1 MKLSIVI
8 PIYNVGKYV
17 RKTIDSVTSQTYDNL
32 EIVCVNDGSTDDCPQ
47 ILSAYAAQDKRI
59 KVVNQQN
66 QGTYIARQV
75 GVEAAEG
82 DYIVFLDG
90 DDELKPEA
98 CAQIVSMV
106 NETDADIVQFGMTI
120 LADKHDD
127 EFLRWITRFLNPK
140 KGVFEGSENMIRK
153 CYVEEKLPW
162 NVIGKA
168 IRSSVAK
175 QAFRDMDKVR
185 FSGLDDYVSTL
196 YIYLY
201 ANKLYSSERKLY
213 NYNYG
218 VGISY
223 YKMKLDGF
231 AKYLL
236 NYQGYETLRHY
247 IEKRTEKGSEIYRI
261 VDEVMREFILNAI
274 LNRTKNLSDEVSSQE
289 WANEFAKT
297 LGTEKALGALASR
310 IVILGKDKERLI
322 QKNRKHLRQFKMLLG
337 LLLLVLIMAL
347 CLRFF

>member
-127 EFLRWITRFLNPK
+127 EFLRWITRFFNPK

-153 CYVEEKLPW
+153 CYEEEKLPW

-185 FSGLDDYVSTL
+185 FSGLDDYVSTF

-247 IEKRTEKGSEIYRI
+247 IERREEKGSEIYRI

-274 LNRTKNLSDEVSSQE
+274 LSRTKNLSDEVSSQE
-289 WANEFAKT
+289 WANEFAKI
-297 LGTEKALGALASR
+297 LGMEEALGALANR
-310 IVILGKDKERLI
+310 VEILGIEKERLA
-322 QKNRKHLRQFKMLLG
+322 QKNRKHMRLFKMALG
-337 LLLLVLIMAL
+337 VLLLVHIIAL

>member
-17 RKTIDSVTSQTYDNL
+17 RKTIDSVTNQTYDNL

-47 ILSAYAAQDKRI
+47 MLSAYAAQDKRI

-90 DDELKPEA
+90 DDELKPDA

-175 QAFRDMDKVR
+175 QAFRDMDQVR
-185 FSGLDDYVSTL
+185 FSGLDDYVSTF

-322 QKNRKHLRQFKMLLG
+322 QKNRKHLRQLKMTLG

>member
-17 RKTIDSVTSQTYDNL
+17 RKTIDSVTNQTYDNL

-47 ILSAYAAQDKRI
+47 MLSAYAAQDKRI

-127 EFLRWITRFLNPK
+127 EFLRWITRFFNPK

-153 CYVEEKLPW
+153 CYEEEKLPW

-247 IEKRTEKGSEIYRI
+247 IERREEKGSEIYRI

-274 LNRTKNLSDEVSSQE
+274 LSRTKNLSDEVSSQE
-289 WANEFAKT
+289 WANEFAKI
-297 LGTEKALGALASR
+297 LGMEEALGALANR
-310 IVILGKDKERLI
+310 VEILGIEKERLA
-322 QKNRKHLRQFKMLLG
+322 QKNRKHMRLFKMALG
-337 LLLLVLIMAL
+337 VLLLVHIIAL

>member
-17 RKTIDSVTSQTYDNL
+17 RKTIDSVTNQTYDNL

-47 ILSAYAAQDKRI
+47 MLSAYAAQDKRI

-90 DDELKPEA
+90 DDELKPDA

-175 QAFRDMDKVR
+175 QAFRDMDQVR
-185 FSGLDDYVSTL
+185 FSGLDDYVSTF

-236 NYQGYETLRHY
+236 NYRGYETLRHY

-310 IVILGKDKERLI
+310 IVILGKNKERLI

>member
-90 DDELKPEA
+90 DDELKPDA

-247 IEKRTEKGSEIYRI
+247 IERREEKGSEIYRI

>member
-90 DDELKPEA
+90 DDELKPDA

-175 QAFRDMDKVR
+175 QAFRDMDQVR
-185 FSGLDDYVSTL
+185 FSGLDDYVSTF

-247 IEKRTEKGSEIYRI
+247 IERREEKGSEIYRI

>member
-127 EFLRWITRFLNPK
+127 EFLRWITRFFNPK

-274 LNRTKNLSDEVSSQE
+274 LSRTKNLSDEVSSQE
-289 WANEFAKT
+289 WANEFAKI
-297 LGTEKALGALASR
+297 LGMEEALGALANR
-310 IVILGKDKERLI
+310 VEILGIEKERLA
-322 QKNRKHLRQFKMLLG
+322 QKNRKHMRLFKMALG
-337 LLLLVLIMAL
+337 VLLLVHIIAL

>member
-17 RKTIDSVTSQTYDNL
+17 RKTIDSVTNQTYDNL

-47 ILSAYAAQDKRI
+47 MLSAYAAQDKRI

-90 DDELKPEA
+90 DDELKPDA

-106 NETDADIVQFGMTI
+106 NETDADIVQFGITI

-175 QAFRDMDKVR
+175 QAFRDMDQVR
-185 FSGLDDYVSTL
+185 FSGLDDYVSTF

-201 ANKLYSSERKLY
+201 ADKLYSSERKLY

>member
-17 RKTIDSVTSQTYDNL
+17 RKTIDSVTNQTYDNL

-47 ILSAYAAQDKRI
+47 MLSAYAAQDKRI

-75 GVEAAEG
+75 GVETAEG

-90 DDELKPEA
+90 DDELKPDA

-127 EFLRWITRFLNPK
+127 EFLRWITRFLNQK

-175 QAFRDMDKVR
+175 QAFRDMDQVR
-185 FSGLDDYVSTL
+185 FSGLDDYVSTF

>member
-127 EFLRWITRFLNPK
+127 EFLRWITRFFNPK

-153 CYVEEKLPW
+153 CYEEEKLPW

-247 IEKRTEKGSEIYRI
+247 IERREEKGSEIYRI

-274 LNRTKNLSDEVSSQE
+274 LSRTKNLSDEVSSQE
-289 WANEFAKT
+289 WANEFAKI
-297 LGTEKALGALASR
+297 LGMEEALGALANR
-310 IVILGKDKERLI
+310 VEILGIEKERLA
-322 QKNRKHLRQFKMLLG
+322 QKNRKHMRLFKMALG
-337 LLLLVLIMAL
+337 VLLLVHIIAL

>member
-17 RKTIDSVTSQTYDNL
+17 RKTIDSVTNQTYDNL

-47 ILSAYAAQDKRI
+47 MLSAYAAQDKRI

-90 DDELKPEA
+90 DDELKPDA

>member
-90 DDELKPEA
+90 DDELKPDA

-127 EFLRWITRFLNPK
+127 EFLRWITRFFNPK

-247 IEKRTEKGSEIYRI
+247 IERREEKGSEIYRI

-274 LNRTKNLSDEVSSQE
+274 LSRTKNLSDEVSSQE
-289 WANEFAKT
+289 WANEFAKI
-297 LGTEKALGALASR
+297 LGMEKALGALANR
-310 IVILGKDKERLI
+310 VEILGIEKERLA
-322 QKNRKHLRQFKMLLG
+322 QKNRKHMRLFKMALG
-337 LLLLVLIMAL
+337 VLLLVHIIAL

>member
-17 RKTIDSVTSQTYDNL
+17 RKTIDSVTNQTYDNL

-47 ILSAYAAQDKRI
+47 MLSAYAAQDKRI

-82 DYIVFLDG
+82 DYTVFLDG
-90 DDELKPEA
+90 DDELKPDA

-175 QAFRDMDKVR
+175 QAFRDMDQVR
-185 FSGLDDYVSTL
+185 FSGLDDYVSTF

>member
-127 EFLRWITRFLNPK
+127 EFLRWITRFFNPK
-140 KGVFEGSENMIRK
+140 KGAFEGSENMIRK

-247 IEKRTEKGSEIYRI
+247 IERREEKGSEIYRI
-261 VDEVMREFILNAI
+261 VDEVMRDFILNAI
-274 LNRTKNLSDEVSSQE
+274 LSRTKNLSDEVSSQE
-289 WANEFAKT
+289 WANEFAKI
-297 LGTEKALGALASR
+297 LGMEKALGALANR
-310 IVILGKDKERLI
+310 VEILGIEKERLA
-322 QKNRKHLRQFKMLLG
+322 QKNRKHMRLFKMALG
-337 LLLLVLIMAL
+337 VLLLVHIIAL

>member
-17 RKTIDSVTSQTYDNL
+17 RKTIDSVTNQTYDNL

-47 ILSAYAAQDKRI
+47 MLSAYAAQDKRI

>member
-17 RKTIDSVTSQTYDNL
+17 RKTIDSVTNQTYDNL

-47 ILSAYAAQDKRI
+47 MLSAYAAQDKRI

-90 DDELKPEA
+90 DDELKPDA

-175 QAFRDMDKVR
+175 QAFRDMDQVR
-185 FSGLDDYVSTL
+185 FSGLDDYVSTF

-274 LNRTKNLSDEVSSQE
+274 LNRTKNLSDEVSNQE

>member
-127 EFLRWITRFLNPK
+127 EFLRWITRFFNPK
-140 KGVFEGSENMIRK
+140 KGAFEGSENMIRK

-196 YIYLY
+196 YLQLWRR
-201 ANKLYSSERKLY
+201 N
-213 NYNYG
+213 
-218 VGISY
+218 
-223 YKMKLDGF
+223 F
-231 AKYLL
+231 LL
-236 NYQGYETLRHY
+236 
-247 IEKRTEKGSEIYRI
+247 
-261 VDEVMREFILNAI
+261 
-274 LNRTKNLSDEVSSQE
+274 
-289 WANEFAKT
+289 
-297 LGTEKALGALASR
+297 
-310 IVILGKDKERLI
+310 
-322 QKNRKHLRQFKMLLG
+322 
-337 LLLLVLIMAL
+337 
-347 CLRFF
+347 

>member
-90 DDELKPEA
+90 DDELKPDA

-175 QAFRDMDKVR
+175 QAFRDMDQVR
-185 FSGLDDYVSTL
+185 FSGLDDYVSTF

-247 IEKRTEKGSEIYRI
+247 IERREEKGSEIYRI

-322 QKNRKHLRQFKMLLG
+322 QKNRKHLRQFKILLG

>member
-90 DDELKPEA
+90 DDELKPDA

-127 EFLRWITRFLNPK
+127 EFLRWITRFFNPK

-153 CYVEEKLPW
+153 CYEEEKLPW

-247 IEKRTEKGSEIYRI
+247 IERREEKGSEIYRI

-274 LNRTKNLSDEVSSQE
+274 LSRTKNLSDEVSSQE
-289 WANEFAKT
+289 WANEFAKI
-297 LGTEKALGALASR
+297 LGMEEALGALANR
-310 IVILGKDKERLI
+310 VEILGIEKERLA
-322 QKNRKHLRQFKMLLG
+322 QKNRKHMRLFKMALG
-337 LLLLVLIMAL
+337 VLLLVHIIAL

>member
-17 RKTIDSVTSQTYDNL
+17 RKTIDSVTNQTYDNL

-47 ILSAYAAQDKRI
+47 MLSAYAAQDKRI

-90 DDELKPEA
+90 DDELKPDA

-175 QAFRDMDKVR
+175 QAFRDMDQVR
-185 FSGLDDYVSTL
+185 FSGLDDYVSTF

-236 NYQGYETLRHY
+236 NYQG
-247 IEKRTEKGSEIYRI
+247 
-261 VDEVMREFILNAI
+261 
-274 LNRTKNLSDEVSSQE
+274 
-289 WANEFAKT
+289 
-297 LGTEKALGALASR
+297 
-310 IVILGKDKERLI
+310 
-322 QKNRKHLRQFKMLLG
+322 
-337 LLLLVLIMAL
+337 
-347 CLRFF
+347 

>member
-17 RKTIDSVTSQTYDNL
+17 RKTIDSVTNQTYDNL

-47 ILSAYAAQDKRI
+47 MLSAYAAQDKRI

-90 DDELKPEA
+90 DDELKPDA

-127 EFLRWITRFLNPK
+127 EFLRWITRFFNPK

-175 QAFRDMDKVR
+175 QAFRDMDQVR

>member
-127 EFLRWITRFLNPK
+127 EFLRWITRFFNPK

-153 CYVEEKLPW
+153 CYEEEKLPW

-247 IEKRTEKGSEIYRI
+247 IERREEKGSEIYRI

-274 LNRTKNLSDEVSSQE
+274 LSRTKNLSDEVSSQE

>member
-90 DDELKPEA
+90 DDELKPDA

-175 QAFRDMDKVR
+175 QAFRDMDQVR

-247 IEKRTEKGSEIYRI
+247 IERREEKGSEIYRI

-274 LNRTKNLSDEVSSQE
+274 LSRTKNLSDEVSSQE
-289 WANEFAKT
+289 WANEFAKI
-297 LGTEKALGALASR
+297 LGMEEALGALANR
-310 IVILGKDKERLI
+310 VEILGIEKERLA
-322 QKNRKHLRQFKMLLG
+322 QKNRKHMRLFKMALG
-337 LLLLVLIMAL
+337 VLLLVHIIAL

>member
-90 DDELKPEA
+90 DDELKPDA

-175 QAFRDMDKVR
+175 QAFRDMDQVR
-185 FSGLDDYVSTL
+185 FSGLDDYVSTF

-236 NYQGYETLRHY
+236 NYRGYETLRHY

-310 IVILGKDKERLI
+310 IVILGKNKERLI

>member
-1 MKLSIVI
+1 ML
-8 PIYNVGKYV
+8 
-17 RKTIDSVTSQTYDNL
+17 
-32 EIVCVNDGSTDDCPQ
+32 
-47 ILSAYAAQDKRI
+47 
-59 KVVNQQN
+59 
-66 QGTYIARQV
+66 
-75 GVEAAEG
+75 
-82 DYIVFLDG
+82 FLDG

-127 EFLRWITRFLNPK
+127 EFLRWITRFFNPK

-153 CYVEEKLPW
+153 CYEEEKLPW

-247 IEKRTEKGSEIYRI
+247 IERREEKGSEIYRI

-274 LNRTKNLSDEVSSQE
+274 LSRTKNLSDEVSSQE
-289 WANEFAKT
+289 WANEFAKI
-297 LGTEKALGALASR
+297 LGMEEALGALANR
-310 IVILGKDKERLI
+310 VEILGIEKERLA
-322 QKNRKHLRQFKMLLG
+322 QKNRKHMRLFKMALG
-337 LLLLVLIMAL
+337 VLLLVHIIAL

>member
-17 RKTIDSVTSQTYDNL
+17 RKTIDSVTNQTYDNL

-47 ILSAYAAQDKRI
+47 MLSAYAAPDKRI

-90 DDELKPEA
+90 DDELKPDA

-175 QAFRDMDKVR
+175 QAFRDMDQVR
-185 FSGLDDYVSTL
+185 FSGLDDYVSTF

>member
-17 RKTIDSVTSQTYDNL
+17 RKTIDSVTNQTYDNL

-47 ILSAYAAQDKRI
+47 MLSAYAAQDKRI

-90 DDELKPEA
+90 DDELKPDA

-175 QAFRDMDKVR
+175 QAFRDMDQVR
-185 FSGLDDYVSTL
+185 FSGLDDYVSTF

-322 QKNRKHLRQFKMLLG
+322 QKNRKHLRQFKILLG

>member
-17 RKTIDSVTSQTYDNL
+17 RKTIDSVTNQTYDNL

-47 ILSAYAAQDKRI
+47 MLSAYAAQDKRI

-90 DDELKPEA
+90 DDELKPDA

-175 QAFRDMDKVR
+175 QAFRDMDQVR
-185 FSGLDDYVSTL
+185 FSGLDDYVSTF

-247 IEKRTEKGSEIYRI
+247 IERREEKGSEIYRI

-322 QKNRKHLRQFKMLLG
+322 QKNRKHLRQFKILLG

>member
-17 RKTIDSVTSQTYDNL
+17 RKTIDSVTNQTYDNL

-47 ILSAYAAQDKRI
+47 MLSAYAAQDKRI

-90 DDELKPEA
+90 DDELKPDA

-106 NETDADIVQFGMTI
+106 NETDADIVQFGMTT

-175 QAFRDMDKVR
+175 QAFRDMDQVR
-185 FSGLDDYVSTL
+185 FSGLDDYVSTF

>member
-90 DDELKPEA
+90 DDELKPDA

-247 IEKRTEKGSEIYRI
+247 IERREEKGSEIYRI

-274 LNRTKNLSDEVSSQE
+274 LSRTKNLSDEVSSQE
-289 WANEFAKT
+289 WANEFAKI
-297 LGTEKALGALASR
+297 LGMEEALGALANR
-310 IVILGKDKERLI
+310 VEILGIEKERLA
-322 QKNRKHLRQFKMLLG
+322 QKNRKHMRLFKMALG
-337 LLLLVLIMAL
+337 VLLLVHIIAL

>member
-17 RKTIDSVTSQTYDNL
+17 RKTIDSVTNQTYDNL

-47 ILSAYAAQDKRI
+47 MLSAYAAQDKRI

-90 DDELKPEA
+90 DDELKPDA

-175 QAFRDMDKVR
+175 QAFRDMDQVR
-185 FSGLDDYVSTL
+185 FSGLDDYVSTF

-236 NYQGYETLRHY
+236 NYQGYETLCHY

>member
-127 EFLRWITRFLNPK
+127 EFLRWITRFFNPK

-247 IEKRTEKGSEIYRI
+247 IERREEKGSEIYRI

-274 LNRTKNLSDEVSSQE
+274 LSRTKNLSDEVSSQE
-289 WANEFAKT
+289 WANEFAKI
-297 LGTEKALGALASR
+297 LGMEKALGALANR
-310 IVILGKDKERLI
+310 VEILGIEKERLA
-322 QKNRKHLRQFKMLLG
+322 QKNRKHMRLFKMALG
-337 LLLLVLIMAL
+337 VLLLVHIIAL